1 MIKYCEDILR
11 RPVLISI
18 YERLLLIFQGN
29 GEKAGFQQ
37 WINVSGKGACG
48 ASGPAFSFLWLIRRV
63 RRASV
68 GGFWVLWSGLG
79 GGWCRGYSG
88 GGGFRPLLWV
98 LPSRAVRG
106 GLFRGIGDWR
116 FPDRVG
122 ARGLCPK
129 SRARYV
135 RASPSEVFPAG
146 KLQGHFTCGFDYRHS
161 LWFPLEVAFVVLKGL
176 KLKIRARNP

>member
-1 MIKYCEDILR
+1 MTKYCEDILR

-29 GEKAGFQQ
+29 VEKAGFQQ

-79 GGWCRGYSG
+79 GGWCRGDIAQGAMGIIYFGSLFSVGWIVVNHIWLFDAGGLGPWALGLAVVGSCGGRSGAFGGLCRLGCGGLVGSG
-88 GGGFRPLLWV
+88 GMALLSTA
-98 LPSRAVRG
+98 LVR
-106 GLFRGIGDWR
+106 F
-116 FPDRVG
+116 
-122 ARGLCPK
+122 
-129 SRARYV
+129 
-135 RASPSEVFPAG
+135 
-146 KLQGHFTCGFDYRHS
+146 FTFI
-161 LWFPLEVAFVVLKGL
+161 VVLL
-176 KLKIRARNP
+176 VVVTFICYL